1 MTAVVEPIDTKRT
14 VVIWFLSAFL
24 WGLRMTSKPVVL
36 FAALFILY
44 GLLGLL
50 VFGRIEAA
58 WMTAVGCTGLVWLLV
73 RGYRVSVSG
82 GRE

>member
-1 MTAVVEPIDTKRT
+1 MTAVVDASDTKRT
-14 VVIWFLSAFL
+14 VAIWFLAALL
-24 WGLRMTSKPVVL
+24 WALRVTSRRMVL
-36 FAALFILY
+36 FGALFILY

-73 RGYRVSVSG
+73 RGYRVSVS
-82 GRE
+82 RSWE